1 MYLRNIVFG
10 MDRRTFMTVIS
21 VSIAVMFIVTVSTV
35 VYSFQHSSQ
44 RVVEKFK
51 TSHYLLMDDLLDEP
65 TLSETYPNATYMLI
79 LPAEVNGV
87 ETYIVGVVDPPGNVV
102 SSDPGP
108 GEAYITWKG
117 GAGQILSVRVGSESL
132 NLTVVGSVRSLFPEG
147 YVIANITDVW
157 FLYPS
162 TRGLYNAVLLSDRVE
177 GAVSLPSMVDF
188 FGLSSEEVASDIYLI
203 YAISFLSVFFLT
215 NALLHLEAV
224 RQRRTISI
232 VRAMGGGRSVIVLSF
247 AGKALVVSLLG
258 SLLGT
263 SLGIMTSYALVTYLT
278 VTGYF
283 EVFVPI
289 HHLGMAFVL
298 TMVASMASSALPIR
312 EALSVPPMGIIRGG
326 ATR

>member
-1 MYLRNIVFG
+1 
-10 MDRRTFMTVIS
+10 
-21 VSIAVMFIVTVSTV
+21 
-35 VYSFQHSSQ
+35 
-44 RVVEKFK
+44 
-51 TSHYLLMDDLLDEP
+51 
-65 TLSETYPNATYMLI
+65 
-79 LPAEVNGV
+79 
-87 ETYIVGVVDPPGNVV
+87 
-102 SSDPGP
+102 
-108 GEAYITWKG
+108 
-117 GAGQILSVRVGSESL
+117 
-132 NLTVVGSVRSLFPEG
+132 VGSVRSLFPEG

-157 FLYPS
+157 SLYPS